1 MKIIFSRKGFDS
13 QYGKAE
19 SPVFH
24 NGTIISLPLPDWS
37 LKTTITRYDHL
48 SVDGISLGK
57 LVADLT
63 NGKMKSTD
71 PAHLDPDLRKKM
83 LPRLPGWLPMFCKTS
98 VTHLKKHG
106 VGEGDLI
113 LFFGSFRNVKTNGGG
128 DYEYADKRTEHVIF
142 GWFQIGRS
150 LPVGKQNR
158 ADAPDWARFH
168 PHFYVDRPGELL
180 IAPDEL
186 RLRGL
191 RENIPGAGVFERYH
205 EDLVL
210 TAPPPNYNK
219 GYWKLPLAFRPE
231 RNESLLSYHDREKW
245 KIKGKDMFLRTADI
259 GQDFVFDADSRPDA
273 VEWAKNLISDNI

>member
-1 MKIIFSRKGFDS
+1 M
-13 QYGKAE
+13 
-19 SPVFH
+19 
-24 NGTIISLPLPDWS
+24 ISLPLP
-37 LKTTITRYDHL
+37 LKVKYRKSTLTQYDHL

-57 LVADLT
+57 LVHDLSR
-63 NGKMKSTD
+63 KRQTD
-71 PAHLDPDLRKKM
+71 PAHLDPDLQRKM
-83 LPRLPGWLPMFCKTS
+83 LPRLPGWRPMFCKTS

-113 LFFGSFRNVKTNGGG
+113 FFFGSFRNVRTNSCG

-168 PHFYVDRPGELL
+168 PHFYGDRLGELL

-186 RLRGL
+186 CLKGLRG
-191 RENIPGAGVFERYH
+191 NIPGAGVFERYH
-205 EDLVL
+205 KDLVL
-210 TAPPPNYNK
+210 TAPLPNYHK

-231 RNESLLSYHDREKW
+231 RNKSLLSFHDRVKW
-245 KIKGKDMFLRTADI
+245 KIKGKDLFLRTADV

-273 VEWAKNLISDNI
+273 VEWAKKLIRDKH